1 MRQGMLALTLIVAM
15 LACHDDDKTVEPTGP
30 GVLDVVL
37 TTPNTDD
44 GALLLTIDGA
54 VDSVQGTA
62 YVTFATASATGARV
76 VVTGDVAGGV
86 IARLYVPDVTTADQY
101 LPQLVEVAQRGTYA
115 LRDPTSYQVNLSV
128 ER

>member
-1 MRQGMLALTLIVAM
+1 MKQGMAVLALVVAI
-15 LACHDDDKTVEPTGP
+15 LACHDDDKTVAPTGP

-37 TTPNTDD
+37 TTPNADD
-44 GALLLTIDGA
+44 GAVLLTVDGA
-54 VDSVQGTA
+54 VDSVQGTG

-76 VVTGDVAGGV
+76 VVTGDVATGV
-86 IARLYVPDVTTADQY
+86 IARLYVPDVATADQY

-115 LRDPTSYQVNLSV
+115 LRTPTSYQLELRV

>member
-1 MRQGMLALTLIVAM
+1 MRHGMAAMALVLAI

-44 GALLLTIDGA
+44 GALLFTIGGA
-54 VDSVQGTA
+54 VDSVQGSG
-62 YVTFATASATGARV
+62 YVTFATASPTGARV
-76 VVTGDVAGGV
+76 VVTGDLAGGV
-86 IARLYVPDVTTADQY
+86 IARLYVPDVSASDQY
-101 LPQLVEVAQRGTYA
+101 LPQLIEVAQRGTYTLRAPTTYQLA
-115 LRDPTSYQVNLSV
+115 LKV